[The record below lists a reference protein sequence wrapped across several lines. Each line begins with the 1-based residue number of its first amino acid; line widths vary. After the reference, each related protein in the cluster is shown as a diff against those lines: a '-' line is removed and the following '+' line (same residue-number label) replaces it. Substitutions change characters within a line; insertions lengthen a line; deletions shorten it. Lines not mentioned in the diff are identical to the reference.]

1 MRRYLSALALVLAL
15 ATPGLAQTVPPAAPI
30 PLVAIYK
37 QIHQH
42 PELSHFEAE
51 TSAIVARELRA
62 TGFAVTDHVGVYPDG
77 SRAYGVVGLMRNGAG
92 PTLMIRGDMD
102 ALPLIEQTGLDYAS
116 HVMTKNKAGQDV
128 GVMHACGHDVHTSIL
143 IGVAR
148 ALAASRA
155 SWHGTLMLVGQPS
168 EETADGARAMIADHL
183 YERFA
188 RPDTVI
194 GLHDTNTWPAGK
206 VGLAIGRAQ
215 AGTTSIDVTIR
226 GIGSHGAA
234 PQLGKDPVV
243 LAAMF
248 ISQLQTIVSRE
259 EDPLDPAI
267 VTVGSIHGGTRRN
280 IIPDEV
286 KLELSTRA
294 FSDEGRKIIIDGIR
308 ARAAGLAVAAGLPA
322 NRAPI
327 VTVLEGESAPP
338 LYNDP
343 DVSERVRASLIA
355 TLGKDNVV
363 DASPVMPSEDFGVYG
378 LEGHKIP
385 VVFYW
390 LGAMNPATFKA
401 AADKGEL
408 LPGPHNNRFA
418 PDPGPAIA
426 TGVTTMT
433 AVATALLNQAPAPAR
448 VAAN

>member
-1 MRRYLSALALVLAL
+1 MRRYVPGLLLTL
-15 ATPGLAQTVPPAAPI
+15 ATPVWAQVTAAPPSTDTI
-30 PLVAIYK
+30 PLIAIYE
-37 QIHQH
+37 QIHEH
-42 PELSHFEAE
+42 PELSHFEVE
-51 TSAIVARELRA
+51 TSAIVVRELRQA
-62 TGFAVTDHVGVYPDG
+62 GYAVTDHVGVYGDG
-77 SRAYGVVGLMRNGAG
+77 SHAYGVVALMRNGPG

-102 ALPLIEQTGLDYAS
+102 ALPLIEHTGLPYAS
-116 HVMTKNKAGQDV
+116 HVMAKNREGQTV
-128 GVMHACGHDVHTSIL
+128 GVMHACGHDLHTTVL

-155 SWHGTLMLVGQPS
+155 GWHGTLMLVAQPS
-168 EETADGARAMIADHL
+168 EETADGARAMLADHL

-188 RPDTVI
+188 RPDMIV

-226 GIGSHGAA
+226 GIGGHGAA
-234 PQLGKDPVV
+234 PQLAKDPVV

-248 ISQLQTIVSRE
+248 VTQLQTIVSRD
-259 EDPLDPAI
+259 EDPLDPSV
-267 VTVGSIHGGTRRN
+267 VTVGSIHGGAKRN
-280 IIPDEV
+280 VIPEEV

-294 FSDEGRKIIIDGIR
+294 FSEEGRKVIIDGIR
-308 ARAAGLAVAAGLPA
+308 ARAAGLAIAAGLPPD
-322 NRAPI
+322 RAPI

-343 DVSERVRASLIA
+343 DVSERVRASLIT

-390 LGAMNPATFKA
+390 LGAMNPALFKA
-401 AADKGEL
+401 AADKGEQ

-418 PDPGPAIA
+418 PDPEVAVPAGIK
-426 TGVTTMT
+426 TMT
-433 AVATALLNQAPAPAR
+433 AVATALLR
-448 VAAN
+448 